1 MSDSEEQKI
10 CQACSDFEP
19 QTWRKSLCKNCF
31 HTLEEHSAEILAN
44 EASAVAKEKAETK
57 ASEKDTEASPGQA
70 GVKPGSKKV
79 DDSSAPEGTIVTG
92 KDDIKQPEVKESE
105 AGTVKRKYGAARC
118 PGGADGAWSW
128 AKDLGREFSKTAT
141 SVSPEKS
148 KETKVS
154 PTVSSTGTAT
164 SAKSSPPTS
173 VKPSVKSATGSTIE
187 ATSEKPSPLSLSS
200 VTTTT
205 CAVTTETAPAS
216 VSKAKSFASKFES
229 KATALSKS
237 KSQSKPPDIRPG
249 SASVAALTGKLTDSA
264 SGSRTKSKL
273 PPEKLDEPQKLPK
286 KPDSTTV
293 EGVKTTET
301 KTKLQTAESVKAKVE
316 ASAEGHKDSK
326 LSSDSSKDKLSEKT
340 SKFLVGGHSKAAP
353 FGKDILR
360 STKDSLKRD
369 NIPIDP
375 TDKKSVSPQTKDEEI
390 RKTTD
395 KSRSVKSVSEKCSDN
410 KSKKPDSELAT
421 TPAAKTDS
429 SQNSRTNANNTTG
442 SSSSAPPDSKRAA
455 AGTICNNRQLAK
467 TTGRNVEGKLENS
480 ETPDHTGVSEDSE
493 GDVSEDRSNKAET
506 CVSPP
511 EPEAA
516 STECAVNKE
525 IIEDDKKHES
535 ATSVSSTVPSRE
547 ETPPS
552 FTSVALKPTHSEAP
566 SIDSSSS
573 SLTLQSEATE
583 INQPT
588 DIHYDDSHKDSTS
601 IQSPSG
607 RAEDLDEESNEKSE
621 KVNSVSSS
629 KSAPSSSPQAEFD
642 NNVESSDKQEVNE
655 SDGNAFDTKDN
666 IESLNEQLK
675 EKDETLSAL
684 NKQLSRMEEQIKL
697 LEEDR
702 DRLQKESLQTQKDD
716 LEKLLQD
723 LRSQLSK
730 MEEQCSRLD
739 KDNQALLD
747 KLRLQEASVKRDQ
760 ENRGKTSDNV
770 VLEEDLEAAEQE
782 LEEVKEENK
791 ELQRHIMEMKNE
803 MDEMHDHFREHD
815 HDEFREIQKELDM
828 TAKNCRIL
836 QFKLRKAE
844 RRNDQIEQDR
854 IQYEEKLRR
863 LQDQFD
869 SQDAK
874 DHIRLLEEELRMA
887 KEVSVRLHDELDVVE
902 DKRNKAL
909 EENKHLT
916 ELLEHTDKR
925 QFRLEMEID
934 KLRDIVA
941 DLKQQLKEA
950 KAGNNNN
957 NKDSTPDRKVL
968 SSIYTRSID

>member
-57 ASEKDTEASPGQA
+57 ASEKDTEASPVQA

-79 DDSSAPEGTIVTG
+79 DESPVPEGKTATG
-92 KDDIKQPEVKESE
+92 KDDTKQPEVKESE

-128 AKDLGREFSKTAT
+128 AKDLGREFGKTAK

-148 KETKVS
+148 KETKGS
-154 PTVSSTGTAT
+154 ATVSSSGTTT

-173 VKPSVKSATGSTIE
+173 VKPSVKSTTGSTTG
-187 ATSEKPSPLSLSS
+187 ATSEKSSPLSSSS
-200 VTTTT
+200 VTTTTT

-237 KSQSKPPDIRPG
+237 KSTSKPPDIRPG

-286 KPDSTTV
+286 KPDSPTS
-293 EGVKTTET
+293 ESVKTTET
-301 KTKLQTAESVKAKVE
+301 KTKLQTESVKAKDDV
-316 ASAEGHKDSK
+316 SAEGNKDSK
-326 LSSDSSKDKLSEKT
+326 LISDNSKDKLSEKT
-340 SKFLVGGHSKAAP
+340 SKFSVGGHSKAAP
-353 FGKDILR
+353 FGKDKLR
-360 STKDSLKRD
+360 STKDLLKRD
-369 NIPIDP
+369 NTPIDP

-390 RKTTD
+390 RKDTD
-395 KSRSVKSVSEKCSDN
+395 KSHSAKSVSEKDGDN

-421 TPAAKTDS
+421 TSAAKTDS
-429 SQNSRTNANNTTG
+429 SQNNLTNANTTTG
-442 SSSSAPPDSKRAA
+442 SSSSSPPDSKPAA

-480 ETPDHTGVSEDSE
+480 ETQHQVGVSKDSG
-493 GDVSEDRSNKAET
+493 GDVSEDRSNEAET

-516 STECAVNKE
+516 STEGAVNKG

-535 ATSVSSTVPSRE
+535 ATPVSSTATNRE
-547 ETPPS
+547 EAPPS
-552 FTSVALKPTHSEAP
+552 STSDGLKPTNLEAP

-583 INQPT
+583 INQLT
-588 DIHYDDSHKDSTS
+588 DIHFDNSHKDSTS
-601 IQSPSG
+601 IHSPSVK
-607 RAEDLDEESNEKSE
+607 AEDLHEESNENNE
-621 KVNSVSSS
+621 EVSSVLSS
-629 KSAPSSSPQAEFD
+629 KLAPSSSPQPEFD
-642 NNVESSDKQEVNE
+642 NNVDSSDKQEVNE
-655 SDGNAFDTKDN
+655 KDLGAVDTKY
-666 IESLNEQLK
+666 IEILNEQLK

-684 NKQLSRMEEQIKL
+684 NKQLSRMEEQIRM

-702 DRLQKESLQTQKDD
+702 DTLQKESLQVQKDD
-716 LEKLLQD
+716 MEKLLQD
-723 LRSQLSK
+723 LRSQLAK

-739 KDNQALLD
+739 KHNQTLLD
-747 KLRLQEASVKRDQ
+747 KLRSHEASVKRDQ

-791 ELQRHIMEMKNE
+791 ELQRLIMEMKNE

-934 KLRDIVA
+934 KLRDIV
-941 DLKQQLKEA
+941 
-950 KAGNNNN
+950 
-957 NKDSTPDRKVL
+957 STQILTATNFIVSNYYTCLLIILMILL
-968 SSIYTRSID
+968 S